1 MPASIYRSSA
11 VSSATFGTPDIS
23 GLIVT
28 GFDHSKSAGTTEVK
42 DSQGS
47 VIAVAVSEPKTE
59 ISISGMRTGSFS
71 QSVGDA
77 LTITMPTGTS
87 LGATTI
93 VTSVDTKFAAEKFE
107 EISIKAVSYE
117 TSMTKS

>member
-1 MPASIYRSSA
+1 MPASIYRSTA
-11 VSSATFGTPDIS
+11 VSNAAFGTPDIS

-28 GFDHSKSAGTTEVK
+28 GFNHSKSAGTTEVR
-42 DSQGS
+42 DDQGS
-47 VIAVAVSEPKTE
+47 VVAVAVSEPKIE
-59 ISISGMRTGSFS
+59 ISIDGMRTGTFS
-71 QSVGDA
+71 QTVGDA
-77 LTITMPTGTS
+77 LTVTMPTGTS
-87 LGATTI
+87 LGSTTI